1 MNDNPIVTTDK
12 PVKDKLWNGNYLKLL
27 STNFLLYFSFMLLA
41 PMLPLYLSDTF
52 HADKDAIGMVLSG
65 YTITALV
72 IRAFSGYLV
81 DTFPRKLVLLTAYFV
96 FSLFFV
102 GYVAAGSL
110 LLFTIVRTLHGAPF
124 GVTTVATS
132 TAAIDV
138 LPSSRRTEGIGYY
151 GLSNNIATAISPTI
165 ALFLYGLWHNYDFLF
180 LLAFALSF
188 IGVFINGSV
197 KIPKKEQV
205 KNRATISL
213 DRFVLLKGWSQGAT
227 MICFSFSYGVV
238 STYIAIY
245 GREEFGITNGTGLFF
260 ALLAIGLILS
270 RLTGSKSLR
279 QGKVV
284 KNATQGILVSL
295 VGYLLFAALHNL
307 WGYYGA
313 ALVIGLGN
321 GHMYPAFQNMF
332 INLAPNDRRGTANS
346 TLLVSWDIGVG
357 IGILAG
363 GFLSHN
369 FGFHPAFWT
378 AWAINGTGA
387 LFYFLYSRDN
397 YLRNRLR

>member
-1 MNDNPIVTTDK
+1 M
-12 PVKDKLWNGNYLKLL
+12 KDKLWNGNYLKLL
-27 STNFLLYFSFMLLA
+27 STNFLLFFSFMLLA
-41 PMLPLYLSDTF
+41 PLLPLYLSDTF
-52 HADKDAIGMVLSG
+52 HADKDAIGLVLSG

-72 IRAFSGYLV
+72 VRAFSGYIV
-81 DTFPRKLVLLTAYFV
+81 DTFPRKLVLLVAYCV
-96 FSLFFV
+96 LSIFFL

-151 GLSNNIATAISPTI
+151 GLSNNIATAISPTV
-165 ALFLYGLWHNYDFLF
+165 ALFLFGVWHNYNFLF

-188 IGVFINGSV
+188 IGVFINASV
-197 KIPKKEQV
+197 KIPRKEQV
-205 KNRATISL
+205 KNRAPISL

-227 MICFSFSYGVV
+227 MICFSFSYGIVA
-238 STYIAIY
+238 TYIAIY

-260 ALLAIGLILS
+260 ALMAIGLILS
-270 RLTGSKSLR
+270 RLTGTKSLR

-284 KNATQGILVSL
+284 KNATQGIVVSL
-295 VGYLLFAALHNL
+295 LGYLLFAALHNL

-387 LFYFLYSRDN
+387 LFYFLYSREN
-397 YLRNRLR
+397 YIKNRLR